1 MLLLLI
7 SCTPEPTPA
16 EESVDLLDY
25 IDPFIGTG
33 GIAYG
38 VGGSYPGASRPF
50 SLVKVSP
57 DTCDD
62 RGSAP
67 GFSHTGGYHYDDTYI
82 QGFSHMHMQGVG
94 IASYG
99 NLSLMPTDGVVATE
113 QDGYAAAFSHD
124 DEDAGAGWY
133 SVTLADADIGVTLTA
148 TDHTALHRYA
158 FGPEV
163 SQPTV
168 LIDLAH
174 VLGSGVV
181 PGGEINLLP
190 QLRAAEGWLLSD
202 PEMGRPFPVY
212 FAILFDRDPTGW
224 GVWLEDVQEDGGLN
238 AELLLPEG
246 WQEKP
251 TWKDGEKHRLGGWM
265 SFDGAGEVH
274 ARVAVSNVDLA
285 GAWGNLGAEHH
296 GFDMETGIALAAA
309 DWAELLAPVTVWGG
323 SEYDR
328 TIFAT
333 SLYKAAQ
340 MPTLFSDVDGRYRG
354 FDDEIHTADW
364 GGYYT
369 DFSLWDTYRTAH
381 PLYTLL
387 WPDRHADMLDSLA
400 AMARDGGSIPRWPL
414 ANWDGGAM
422 LGTPGNIVFAEAWLK
437 GVTDF
442 DVDTLRAVAWEI
454 ASGELEP
461 EYGGRPSVA
470 TYDTYRYHPVDE
482 VTGGSV
488 AWTQEVA
495 ISDFALGTLEAA
507 LGEADRADYLLDRS
521 TFWRN
526 HYNPETGFFHART
539 MAGDFVEIDSE
550 GAWDDAY
557 TEGNARQYRWLVPH
571 DPEGLAEAMGGDD
584 VVIARLDELFEENLE
599 AMEDA
604 GDGIIGF
611 PSAWYWHG
619 NEPGLHTAWLYSAV
633 GRPDLARHWLRWIM
647 DNEYSEQP
655 DGIDGNDDGGTL
667 AAWYVFAS
675 LGLYPLAGT
684 DRYLLSE
691 PAFDMISLDIGGT
704 EPLLITRT
712 PEIDRVYLD
721 GALLDS
727 FQLTHADI
735 AQGGRLGF
743 YGEQAP

>member
-7 SCTPEPTPA
+7 SCKADPVLSDEP
-16 EESVDLLDY
+16 VDLIDY

-38 VGGSYPGASRPF
+38 VGGSYPGAGRPF

-57 DTCDD
+57 DTGDSY
-62 RGSAP
+62 GSAP
-67 GFSHTGGYHYDDTYI
+67 GFSHTGGYHYDDDYI

-99 NLSLMPTDGVVATE
+99 NLSLMPADGVVATD
-113 QDGYAAAFSHD
+113 QDGYAAQFSHD

-133 SVTLADADIGVTLTA
+133 TVSFAQPAVDVTLTA
-148 TDHTALHRYA
+148 TDHTALHRYV
-158 FGPEV
+158 FGDAVED
-163 SQPTV
+163 PTV

-181 PGGEINLLP
+181 PGGEIRLLP
-190 QLRAAEGWLLSD
+190 DQRAVEGWLLSD
-202 PEMGRPFPVY
+202 PEMGSPFPLF
-212 FAILFDRDPTGW
+212 FAMVFDQDPSDF
-224 GVWLEDVQEDGGLN
+224 GVWVEGAREEGGLT
-238 AELLLPEG
+238 AELVLPEG
-246 WQEKP
+246 WEEKAP
-251 TWKDGEKHRLGGWM
+251 WKDGEKYQLGGWM
-265 SFDGAGEVH
+265 SFDGAQEVRV
-274 ARVAVSNVDLA
+274 RVAISNVDIA
-285 GAWGNLGAEHH
+285 GAWSNLGAEHH
-296 GFDMETGIALAAA
+296 DFDLEVGIALAESAWA
-309 DWAELLAPVTVWGG
+309 DFLSPVTVWGG

-328 TIFAT
+328 TVFAT
-333 SLYKAAQ
+333 SLYKATQ

-387 WPDRHADMLDSLA
+387 WPDHHADMLDSLA

-422 LGTPGNIVFAEAWLK
+422 LGTPGNIVFAEAYLK

-454 ASGELEP
+454 AAGEVDP
-461 EYGGRPSVA
+461 EYGGRPSVE
-470 TYDTYRYHPVDE
+470 TYDTYGYHPVEE
-482 VTGGSV
+482 VTGRSV
-488 AWTQEVA
+488 AWTQELA
-495 ISDFALGTLEAA
+495 ISDFALGTLEDT
-507 LGEADRADYLLDRS
+507 LGDPARSAYLLQRS
-521 TFWRN
+521 GFWIN
-526 HYNPETGFFHART
+526 HYNPETGYFHART
-539 MAGDFVEIDSE
+539 MDGEFVEIDSE

-571 DPEGLAEAMGGDD
+571 DPEGLSEAMGGDD
-584 VVIARLDELFEENLE
+584 VVISRLDELFAENLIAVEE
-599 AMEDA
+599 AEGM
-604 GDGIIGF
+604 IGT
-611 PSAWYWHG
+611 PSSWYWHG

-633 GRPDLARHWLRWIM
+633 GRPDLAQKWLRWIM
-647 DNEYSEQP
+647 DNEYSEAP

-667 AAWYVFAS
+667 AAWYVFAAM
-675 LGLYPLAGT
+675 GFYPLAGT

-691 PAFDMISLDIGGT
+691 PAFDAISLDIGG
-704 EPLLITRT
+704 EDPLEITRT
-712 PEIDRVYLD
+712 DVIDRVYLD
-721 GALLDS
+721 GVELES
-727 FQLTHADI
+727 FQLTHDQIADG
-735 AQGGRLGF
+735 AQLGF
-743 YGEQAP
+743 YGK